1 MLILQNGRPD
11 DETNRLPKEI
21 RTYDFLDKLN
31 IEYQRIDHEPAMT
44 MEVCAEIDK
53 ALKAMICKNLFL
65 CNRQETNFYLLMIPA
80 DKKFK
85 TKDLSAQL
93 SVSRLSYN

>member
-53 ALKAMICKNLFL
+53 ARIYSSAIVRKQIFICL
-65 CNRQETNFYLLMIPA
+65 
-80 DKKFK
+80 
-85 TKDLSAQL
+85 
-93 SVSRLSYN
+93 